1 MTELEKIRRFPAPLL
16 QSDLVT
22 HISEEAAEQFAM
34 GIPPEGLDQLGEHL
48 QSARK
53 LSRPEE
59 PDGCQGGARR
69 GNKAKSATDD

>member
-48 QSARK
+48 PVC
-53 LSRPEE
+53 PEAIAT
-59 PDGCQGGARR
+59 GGA
-69 GNKAKSATDD
+69 